1 VEPVTAEPPPVDSE
15 LLPTCVEPVTAEP
28 PPVDSLELPTWVEP
42 VTADPPPSDPGLL
55 PICTQGVLVA
65 LPLAFESFVSLLLP
79 LLVFELPPFEDATAE
94 LVFALAPLEDATD
107 PPELV
112 FALVVAL
119 APPLLL
125 EPLVVVLLLDV

>member
-1 VEPVTAEPPPVDSE
+1 M
-15 LLPTCVEPVTAEP
+15 
-28 PPVDSLELPTWVEP
+28 
-42 VTADPPPSDPGLL
+42 

-79 LLVFELPPFEDATAE
+79 LLVFELPPFEDATDPPE
-94 LVFALAPLEDATD
+94 LVCALAPLEDATD

-112 FALVVAL
+112 FALVVAF

-125 EPLVVVLLLDV
+125 EPLVVALLLDA